1 MKYFY
6 TYNFSVEMAVMFPR
20 VVFCHLEPSVI
31 LKCQQ
36 NISFPVGEKQHVL
49 SSTYGQFDILP
60 KSLDRHYKLF
70 PHIPNIRHLSCMFEL
85 LIGLKKVKH

>member
-1 MKYFY
+1 
-6 TYNFSVEMAVMFPR
+6 MFPR
-20 VVFCHLEPSVI
+20 VVFCHLEPGVI

-60 KSLDRHYKLF
+60 EKLHRPNKLF
-70 PHIPNIRHLSCMFEL
+70 PHIPNMSHCLGMSYVLCQHFL
-85 LIGLKKVKH
+85 GS

>member
-1 MKYFY
+1 
-6 TYNFSVEMAVMFPR
+6 MFPR
-20 VVFCHLEPSVI
+20 VVFCHLEPGVI

-60 KSLDRHYKLF
+60 KILHRPYKLF
-70 PHIPNIRHLSCMFEL
+70 PHIPNIGHLSCIFEL
-85 LIGLKKVKH
+85 LI

>member
-1 MKYFY
+1 
-6 TYNFSVEMAVMFPR
+6 MFPR
-20 VVFCHLEPSVI
+20 VVFCHLEPGVI

-60 KSLDRHYKLF
+60 KSLHRPYKLF
-70 PHIPNIRHLSCMFEL
+70 PHIPNIGHLSCIF
-85 LIGLKKVKH
+85 